1 MTDTFLL
8 IGLVVVVTIALCF
21 EHLLLRRR
29 RDTAQRVIARGL
41 DAHLASE
48 SWAYGLALEVA
59 RAGLPTAAPELEL
72 APLLS
77 MLCATPDM
85 TDPSHREV
93 TGAGTVGEL
102 GSPRRGSNH
111 AVIGTG
117 SISTGSAADKACGA
131 VRGRISSRT
140 LVALE
145 CRVCGADLMPVLA
158 AALVGGCPACRG
170 AAAMTTVAGRRSA

>member
-1 MTDTFLL
+1 MFDTFLL
-8 IGLVVVVTIALCF
+8 VGLAAVVLVALVF
-21 EHLLLRRR
+21 EHLVLRRR
-29 RDTAQRVIARGL
+29 RHTVQRVIDRGL
-41 DAHLASE
+41 DAHLASQAM
-48 SWAYGLALEVA
+48 AYGLAVEVP
-59 RAGLPTAAPELEL
+59 RAGVPIF

-77 MLCATPDM
+77 TLCAIPEV

-102 GSPRRGSNH
+102 GSPLRGSNH
-111 AVIGTG
+111 AVIWEG
-117 SISTGSAADKACGA
+117 SISNGGAADKACGA

-140 LVALE
+140 LVALD

-158 AALVGGCPACRG
+158 VALVGGCPACRG